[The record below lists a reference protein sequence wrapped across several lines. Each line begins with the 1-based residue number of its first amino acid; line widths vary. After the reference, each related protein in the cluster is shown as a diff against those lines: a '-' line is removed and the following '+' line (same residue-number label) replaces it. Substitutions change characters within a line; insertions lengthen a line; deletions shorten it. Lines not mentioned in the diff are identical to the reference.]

1 MLKRDRIFGVM
12 PDGERQ
18 LREDADGVLSGKP
31 EPWARQDAYEGAEQ
45 FVLDGDRLTHTPTG
59 SAFWLGDKDIV
70 CCEPGRL
77 NLQTGHDYK
86 LEELKDQAWCIMA
99 VQRKGG

>member
-1 MLKRDRIFGVM
+1 MLTEFYPASLNHGRGKMHMKVM
-12 PDGERQ
+12 
-18 LREDADGVLSGKP
+18 
-31 EPWARQDAYEGAEQ
+31 AEQ